1 LIAQQRTIRVVSD
14 DGQPVAYANVTLTGE
29 RPRITNEKGEVEL
42 GAAAHGTV
50 TVDVRRLGFEPWY
63 GDLAF
68 GDTVTT
74 GRVTLRRT
82 ARRMFT
88 VTITDSSGGVPAF
101 LRGFYERMLA
111 RQHGVGSGI
120 YMTPEEVDKRAVNM
134 STALLQGMNGISLRH
149 TSSGK
154 IVAMNSEGTCQ
165 MTVLVD
171 GRRVCPVG
179 GCNIGGAS
187 GSSGGVATSAAPGTG
202 ARRSRNPSVSQPN
215 DDQYVLLD
223 ALLTPNEVAAIE
235 VYPRGA
241 TIPPSLPTVDASC
254 GLIAF
259 WTGGRKAPQ
268 YARPPE
274 TRSVV
279 HDRQRFTPPFVVA
292 AAKIDHVA
300 HAVAEQHARRNRRT
314 SSALTLHDD
323 GKSARN
329 FREAVRQVADRNVQ
343 RARQMPVRPLRRI
356 SHVDYGHFAAGH
368 ARGDRRR

>member
-1 LIAQQRTIRVVSD
+1 
-14 DGQPVAYANVTLTGE
+14 
-29 RPRITNEKGEVEL
+29 
-42 GAAAHGTV
+42 
-50 TVDVRRLGFEPWY
+50 VRRLGFEPWY

-68 GDTVTT
+68 GDTATT

-88 VTITDSSGGVPAF
+88 VTITDSSSGVPAF
-101 LRGFYERMLA
+101 LRGFYERMLG
-111 RQHGVGSGI
+111 RQHGIGSGI

-259 WTGGRKAPQ
+259 WTGGRKAP
-268 YARPPE
+268 
-274 TRSVV
+274 
-279 HDRQRFTPPFVVA
+279 
-292 AAKIDHVA
+292 
-300 HAVAEQHARRNRRT
+300 
-314 SSALTLHDD
+314 
-323 GKSARN
+323 
-329 FREAVRQVADRNVQ
+329 
-343 RARQMPVRPLRRI
+343 
-356 SHVDYGHFAAGH
+356 
-368 ARGDRRR
+368 